1 MIDKSGPQKYSRR
14 HFLGGTAALAVA
26 QAAPA
31 ILRAE
36 SRSSAERKVRAYVGS
51 YTTPVDG
58 AGNGDGI
65 YLSEVDSST
74 GELSNRRLVAKTPS
88 PSWLALHPSRKF
100 LYSVNEIDSY
110 EGKSGSVTAFAI
122 DSASGDLRALNTV
135 SSQGATP
142 AHMSL
147 DANGKFAFV
156 ANYGGGSFAV
166 LPIRD
171 DGFLGDAVDV
181 HRDTGSLGSI
191 HATNAPPGSFAISGH
206 DAPHAHMI
214 APDPANRFVHVADLG
229 QDRIYSYNFDS
240 DTGKL
245 TAASAQPFAELPTGD
260 GPRHFV
266 FHPNGRRLYSI
277 QEESSTI
284 TSFDYDP
291 ATGALKSRQT
301 ISTLPPGFA
310 GTNFPSEI
318 VMSHDGRFVYG
329 ANRLHD
335 SIAVFAIGADGKLSR
350 VGETPTMGDYPR
362 HCNIDPAGRFFY
374 SCNQHSDCITCFRIH
389 PETGA
394 LAFTG
399 RYTAVGSPA
408 FILFAA

>member
-1 MIDKSGPQKYSRR
+1 MVENPSPQKYSRR
-14 HFLGGTAALAVA
+14 HFLGGAAALA
-26 QAAPA
+26 AAHAVPA
-31 ILRAE
+31 AVRAE
-36 SRSSAERKVRAYVGS
+36 SPSPAEQNVRAYVGS

-58 AGNGDGI
+58 SGNGEGI
-65 YLSEVDSST
+65 YLFEADSST
-74 GELSNRRLVAKTPS
+74 GELRDRRLVAKTPS
-88 PSWLALHPSRKF
+88 PSWIALHPSRKF
-100 LYSVNEIDSY
+100 LYSVNEIDTY

-122 DSASGDLRALNTV
+122 DAASGDLRALNTV

-147 DANGKFAFV
+147 DATGKFAFV

-171 DGFLGDAVDV
+171 DGSLGEAVDI
-181 HRDTGSLGSI
+181 HRDTGSVGSL
-191 HATNAPPGSFAISGH
+191 HATNAPAGSFAISGH

-214 APDPANRFVHVADLG
+214 APDLQNKFVHVADLG
-229 QDRIYSYNFDS
+229 QDRIYSYSFDS
-240 DTGKL
+240 GSGKL
-245 TAASAQPFAELPTGD
+245 APAAAQPFAELPTGD

-266 FHPNGRRLYSI
+266 FHPKGLWLYSI
-277 QEESSTI
+277 QEESSTV
-284 TSFDYDP
+284 TLFDYDST
-291 ATGALKSRQT
+291 TGALASRQT

-310 GTNFPSEI
+310 GTNFCSEI

-335 SIAVFAIGADGKLSR
+335 SIAVFAVGADGRLSR
-350 VGETPTMGDYPR
+350 VGESPTMGDYPR
-362 HCNIDPAGRFFY
+362 HCNIDPTGRFFY

-399 RYTAVGSPA
+399 KYTAVGSPA

>member
-1 MIDKSGPQKYSRR
+1 MIDSPLPQRFSRR
-14 HFLGGTAALAVA
+14 HFLGGAAALAVTRTGSARFDAAA
-26 QAAPA
+26 QSPDG
-31 ILRAE
+31 RG
-36 SRSSAERKVRAYVGS
+36 VRAYVGT
-51 YTTPVDG
+51 YTTSVDG
-58 AGNGDGI
+58 PGNGEGI
-65 YLSEVDSST
+65 YLFDADPST
-74 GELSNRRLVAKTPS
+74 GELSHRRLVAKTPS
-88 PSWLALHPSRKF
+88 PSWLALHLSRRF

-122 DSASGDLRALNTV
+122 DFGSGDLRALNTV
-135 SSQGATP
+135 SSEGATP

-147 DANGKFAFV
+147 DATGKFAFV

-166 LPIRD
+166 LPIQE
-171 DGFLGDAVDV
+171 DGSLGAAVVV

-191 HATNAPPGSFAISGH
+191 HATNAPAGSFAISGH

-214 APDPANRFVHVADLG
+214 APDPANRFVLVADLG
-229 QDRIYSYNFDS
+229 QDRIYTYRFDAAS
-240 DTGKL
+240 GKL
-245 TAASAQPFAELPTGD
+245 APANAQPFVELATGD

-266 FHPNGRRLYSI
+266 FHPNGRWLYSI

-284 TSFDYDP
+284 TAFAYDP
-291 ATGALKSRQT
+291 ASGALTSRQT

-310 GTNFPSEI
+310 GTNFCSEI
-318 VMSHDGRFVYG
+318 VLSHDGRFVYG

-335 SIAVFAIGADGKLSR
+335 SIAVFAVGADGKLTR
-350 VGETPTMGDYPR
+350 VGESPTMGDYPR
-362 HCNIDPAGRFFY
+362 HCNIDPTGRFFY
-374 SCNQHSDCITCFRIH
+374 SCNQHGDSIACFRIH

-399 RYTAVGSPA
+399 QYTAVGSPA